1 MDGGTIELSNTS
13 GTIEKQ
19 TETLYDKPRVE
30 SIQEQIE
37 ALKNNIKNQILT
49 DPAEISNQYQNLTI
63 QLWRAKAWQTLE
75 GYGTATIEAFNK
87 AGTWTKEHAQAA
99 KEAITNWFDEMGQKM
114 SAAWANFKENVGKE
128 WENFKGAMTD
138 LGNAIAEMWGKA
150 MDSLGKLWDDLKI
163 GAHDMA
169 VDLKTGVLNLCTDMQ
184 CSVANLGIGM
194 QKAGLAMD
202 DAYQQ
207 LKGSISGAIG
217 AKFSDMAGQLVVE
230 SREVTN
236 QVIAKSEEFKL
247 MVLEGYDPKTIVSA
261 QKHQASVLAD
271 LKVQQK
277 GLEDKAKSRESVS
290 NYMDGVKDK
299 ADFKKDVF
307 NFNSR
312 SSLDTESHLNS
323 RKGNALKS
331 ERNEGAT
338 QEKGTYAEKVRA
350 ERTASKSPSV
360 GK

>member
-1 MDGGTIELSNTS
+1 MNAQVDAVNLRIVDFNESLVEKLAS
-13 GTIEKQ
+13 KQ
-19 TETLYDKPRVE
+19 TNLLDAFKELQGLE
-30 SIQEQIE
+30 SEKWWAEQWE
-37 ALKNNIKNQILT
+37 KLENAKN
-49 DPAEISNQYQNLTI
+49 
-63 QLWRAKAWQTLE
+63 
-75 GYGTATIEAFNK
+75 ATIDAFNR
-87 AGTWTKEHAQAA
+87 AGTSTKEHAQAA
-99 KEAITNWFDEMGQKM
+99 KEAISKWFGEMGEKM
-114 SAAWANFKENVGKE
+114 SAAWASFKETVGQK
-128 WENFKGAMTD
+128 WENFKGD
-138 LGNAIAEMWGKA
+138 ISEFGDKIAEMWGKA

-163 GAHDMA
+163 GAHDKY

-207 LKGSISGAIG
+207 VKGSISGAIG
-217 AKFSDMAGQLVVE
+217 AKFSDMAGQLLVE
-230 SREVTN
+230 SKEVTN
-236 QVIAKSEEFKL
+236 QVIAKSKEFTL
-247 MVLEGYDPKTIVSA
+247 MDLEGYDPKTIASA

-271 LKVQQK
+271 LQEQQK

-307 NFNSR
+307 NVNSR

-338 QEKGTYAEKVRA
+338 QEKQSYADKVREA
-350 ERTASKSPSV
+350 RATSKGTGIG